1 MVFLLAERPDERDI
15 PDVISI
21 VVVNEIVDSQR
32 DSLSLQSRGLH
43 RGDMSPA

>member
-21 VVVNEIVDSQR
+21 VVVNEIADKR
-32 DSLSLQSRGLH
+32 IRISLPFIHPTAVS
-43 RGDMSPA
+43 A